1 MAKRVSSAAIGVFVV
16 GSVALIITAI
26 VLLGSG
32 RLFRKEHRF
41 ICFFKGSL
49 NGLKVGAPVKV
60 RGVQIGS
67 VVEILLR
74 LPPGDG
80 VLRQGGPIS
89 SLPVIIDVDESQLK
103 RQGGSGEVLRREEF
117 DALVKGGLR
126 AQLNTES
133 LLTGLLYVDLD
144 LHPGSELN
152 MQIIPGS
159 GEYPEIPTIPTDLE
173 QVQETAMR
181 ALAKLDKVDFEALIN
196 SITGAA
202 KAADRLMS
210 SPDLKS
216 TMVSL
221 RDTAAHLNEVV
232 IAVQQQLATLN
243 AKTDPLIASM
253 KKTSDDADA
262 TLLQAKAT
270 MGDLQTTI
278 APDSTLRYRLDSTL
292 DNMSQASSAI
302 RQLADFLNRNPSALV
317 RGRYVPDN
325 HR

>member
-1 MAKRVSSAAIGVFVV
+1 MAKRVSSAAVGVFVI
-16 GSVALIITAI
+16 GSVALMMTAI

-32 RLFRKEHRF
+32 RLFRKEHGF

-60 RGVQIGS
+60 RGVEIGS
-67 VVEILLR
+67 VAKILLR

-80 VLRQGGPIS
+80 MLRHNQLIS

-103 RQGGSGEVLRREEF
+103 RQGGTSEVLRPEEL
-117 DALVKGGLR
+117 DALIKGGLR
-126 AQLNTES
+126 AQLSTES
-133 LLTGLLYVDLD
+133 LLTGLLYIDLD
-144 LHPGSELN
+144 LHPGSPLN
-152 MQIIPGS
+152 LQIEPGS
-159 GEYPEIPTIPTDLE
+159 GRYPEIPTIPTDLE

-181 ALAKLDKVDFEALIN
+181 ALARLDKVDFEALIN

-202 KAADRLMS
+202 NAADKVMS
-210 SPDLKS
+210 SPDLRA
-216 TMVSL
+216 TMISL
-221 RDTAAHLNEVV
+221 RDTAAHLDEVV

-270 MGDLQTTI
+270 IADLQTTI
-278 APDSTLRYRLDSTL
+278 APDSTLRYRLDTTL
-292 DNMSQASSAI
+292 DNMSEASTAI
-302 RQLADFLNRNPSALV
+302 RQLADFLHRNPSAVV

-325 HR
+325 H